1 MSFRIVSPNVEH
13 FYVHDEEY
21 PIRQA
26 AQDRIA
32 QMPEDCRPQYEVWG
46 DEQIR
51 VFLYDRYAHACR
63 QAMEVQDACNFSGV
77 CGGFY
82 RALVD
87 IRNYLNQYEGG
98 WFGKLQRHPAVVL
111 WIDKI
116 NDLMGRPA
124 ERGGMEYYS
133 KALDACQAVVK
144 EHAEFRA
151 SQEAA

>member
-13 FYVHDEEY
+13 FYVHDEAY
-21 PIRQA
+21 PTQQA

-32 QMPEDCRPQYEVWG
+32 QMREDCRPQYEVWD

-51 VFLYDRYAHACR
+51 VFLYDRYGYACK
-63 QAMEVQDACNFSGV
+63 QAIDVQDACNFSGV
-77 CGGFY
+77 AGGFY
-82 RALVD
+82 RAMVD
-87 IRNYLNQYEGG
+87 IRNYLGQFDGG
-98 WFGKLQRHPAVVL
+98 WQGKLQTHPAIVL

-144 EHAEFRA
+144 EHAEFRT